1 MNGLEW
7 FAQLILSGLFL
18 VDGFIRI
25 FAHRRQVKPFPH
37 WPLFASIRL
46 PFELAAAIGVVEI
59 VCALAL
65 WVPAHLW
72 PPDTLPRFAA
82 AALALLAVA
91 GGIYHM
97 RRKEPS
103 AHNLAMFLLALLV
116 IIGRW

>member
-7 FAQLILSGLFL
+7 FAQLMLSGLFL

-25 FAHRRQVKPFPH
+25 FAYRRQVKPYPD
-37 WPLFASIRL
+37 WPFFASIRL
-46 PFELAAAIGVVEI
+46 PFELAVVIGVVEI
-59 VCALAL
+59 AGALAL

-82 AALALLAVA
+82 AALALLAMA
-91 GGIYHM
+91 GGVYHM

-103 AHNLAMFLLALLV
+103 AHNLTMFLLALLV
-116 IIGRW
+116 VLGRW